1 MSGKAGT
8 DQKSRF
14 SPLITAAGSLLWLA
28 AQPSSAPPSLAFLI
42 FPPPRPPCK
51 TSLSSA
57 EEPTGDVQ
65 AGLGEGEEGSWR
77 GVPPCWRGADV
88 RPPVVVS
95 WWALE
100 EDEDSSPCLPGLL
113 PGSGGSLWVP
123 EQLFCVQQGLYRHSR
138 AIDLS
143 GARSGSACLS

>member
-8 DQKSRF
+8 DWKSRF

-28 AQPSSAPPSLAFLI
+28 AQPSPDPPSPAFLI
-42 FPPPRPPCK
+42 FPPPPPPCK

-65 AGLGEGEEGSWR
+65 AGLGEGEEGSRR
-77 GVPPCWRGADV
+77 GVPPCWGGADV

-100 EDEDSSPCLPGLL
+100 EGEDSSPCLPGLL
-113 PGSGGSLWVP
+113 PGSGGPRGSQSSFFV
-123 EQLFCVQQGLYRHSR
+123 YSR
-138 AIDLS
+138 ASTGTPGPLIFLEL
-143 GARSGSACLS
+143 GVVPPA